1 MIKSGYLMAF
11 GAPILRREILANS
24 ITTTVGDAV
33 IFDTDG
39 FVALGVAGG
48 GLLGVVENIGTDEGV
63 GLNTT
68 GVAGAAMGSFA
79 GTFLTAS
86 DNETVAKNKA
96 EIDISIHSL
105 WQGEADAALAT
116 TSGSDQAGVYFD
128 LIDEDSIDESSVVD
142 TTAQVHS
149 WGPHANDTTND
160 IEMNIFE
167 SSVFTTV

>member
-1 MIKSGYLMAF
+1 MAH

-24 ITTTVGDAV
+24 ITVTAGDM
-33 IFDTDG
+33 ILFDTDG
-39 FVALGVAGG
+39 FAALGTAGAA
-48 GLLGVVENIGTDEGV
+48 LLGVVENIGTDEGV

-68 GVAGAAMGSFA
+68 GVAGAAMGSFV

-86 DNETVAKNKA
+86 DNETVGKVRA
-96 EIDISIHSL
+96 ELDISQYSL
-105 WQGEADAALAT
+105 WQAEADAALAT

-128 LIDEDSIDESSVVD
+128 IVDEDSIDESSVVD

-149 WGPHANDTTND
+149 WGPHALDTTND

-167 SSVFTTV
+167 SSVFTAA